1 MTDTVTADRD
11 IFKFGPGNEL
21 AAGVYELWPGANLL
35 HSVAVQAAKDAVTRM
50 APPASPG
57 TQAQWPR
64 DAGSRV
70 PADAAALFSFKF
82 VTPAARCSSQ
92 VAALARRPGPARGR
106 RTVTH
111 DPATTVTV
119 TVTCQWPG
127 PGRVPPTAGVT
138 ADRRCPAD
146 AGSQGGPG
154 ARAGGGRPAKSAQ
167 CQLEGRP
174 FTA

>member
-1 MTDTVTADRD
+1 MSCARC
-11 IFKFGPGNEL
+11 EL
-21 AAGVYELWPGANLL
+21 AALRGSAGCEGRCDSDGTSGVAGHSGWP
-35 HSVAVQAAKDAVTRM
+35 R
-50 APPASPG
+50 
-57 TQAQWPR
+57 R

-127 PGRVPPTAGVT
+127 PGRVPPTAGVS
-138 ADRRCPAD
+138 D
-146 AGSQGGPG
+146 
-154 ARAGGGRPAKSAQ
+154 GRPP
-167 CQLEGRP
+167 LRPGRRRVP
-174 FTA
+174 GRARRPGRRRAAREVGPMPT